1 VSTTILSDIE
11 IRILGALV
19 EKQVTTPEYY
29 PLTLNALTLAC
40 NQKNNRFPVT
50 SYNDDQVAH
59 ALESLREKNLAYVFY
74 GSTSRVPKYKH
85 VMPEVLH
92 LNHAEVAVMC
102 ALMLRGPQTPGEL
115 RGNAGRF
122 HEFASLEEV
131 DDTLNALIT
140 RDSDPFVV
148 RLPRQPGQKEVR
160 FAHLLSGPIDVEA
173 LAEAERIAAATPVR
187 RTGSSEQVTRLE
199 EKVEA
204 LSAEV
209 EKLREQFDQF
219 KKQFE

>member
-1 VSTTILSDIE
+1 
-11 IRILGALV
+11 
-19 EKQVTTPEYY
+19 
-29 PLTLNALTLAC
+29 
-40 NQKNNRFPVT
+40 
-50 SYNDDQVAH
+50 
-59 ALESLREKNLAYVFY
+59 
-74 GSTSRVPKYKH
+74 
-85 VMPEVLH
+85 
-92 LNHAEVAVMC
+92 
-102 ALMLRGPQTPGEL
+102 
-115 RGNAGRF
+115 
-122 HEFASLEEV
+122 
-131 DDTLNALIT
+131 
-140 RDSDPFVV
+140 
-148 RLPRQPGQKEVR
+148 LPRQPGQKEVR